1 MHGGDYVRILDNTV
15 YRDMTEEEISEFE
28 KNMDADINAES
39 ADYENALADLGVRFG
54 D

>member
-1 MHGGDYVRILDNTV
+1 MRILDNTV
-15 YRDMTEEEISEFE
+15 YRDMTDEEVSEFE
-28 KNMDADINAES
+28 KNMNYDINADS

>member
-1 MHGGDYVRILDNTV
+1 MRILDNTV
-15 YRDMTEEEISEFE
+15 YRNMTDEEVSEFE
-28 KNMDADINAES
+28 ENMAADINAES